1 MIEAIICKNCG
12 GSSFI
17 RKQGR
22 LICSYCATQYKEE
35 YAPRRSRKNIWLA
48 IGALVFTTF
57 VIVWFLVSYGINNSG
72 RKSTTSQNQKLF
84 QSDSSLKKNRNQYA
98 RENID
103 KIKGWSLEKY
113 NNIQRAEQIVS
124 AESKYPIYQ
133 NGMHFSD
140 LERSVGYSPDSL
152 KESRVPGNKIEGI
165 ATWSTGSSLKDGE
178 VTISI
183 SYDKETGQILRK
195 DLMGNIYDKE

>member
-1 MIEAIICKNCG
+1 MIEAINCKNCG
-12 GSSFI
+12 GSSFK
-17 RKQGR
+17 REQGR
-22 LICSYCATQYKEE
+22 LVCSYCATQYKEKH
-35 YAPRRSRKNIWLA
+35 ALRRSRKNIWFT
-48 IGALVFTTF
+48 IGALAFTTF
-57 VIVWFLVSYGINNSG
+57 AILWFLVSYGINDSG
-72 RKSTTSQNQKLF
+72 RKSTASQNQKIF
-84 QSDSSLKKNRNQYA
+84 TSDSSLKKNSNQYA

-103 KIKGWSLEKY
+103 KIKGWTLEKY
-113 NNIQRAEQIVS
+113 NNIKQAEQIVS

-140 LERSVGYSPDSL
+140 LERSIGYSPDNL
-152 KESRVPGNKIEGI
+152 KESRVPGNKIEAI

-195 DLMGNIYDKE
+195 DLMGNTYDKE